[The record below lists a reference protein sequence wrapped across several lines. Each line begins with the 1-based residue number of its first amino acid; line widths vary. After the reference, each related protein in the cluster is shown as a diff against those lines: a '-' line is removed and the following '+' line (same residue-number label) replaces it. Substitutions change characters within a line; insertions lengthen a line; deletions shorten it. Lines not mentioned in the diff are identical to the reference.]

1 MDRTVTRRAVLAGGA
16 VLAAAACA
24 GSSDRQPASD
34 GSLVSLDDLKVGEST
49 RIALGDDKKVV
60 VTRTGEQTAVAFDA
74 TCTHLSCLVA
84 PRDGALRCPC
94 HGSAFDPKTGA
105 VTNGP
110 AARPL
115 PEVKVA
121 VRGGKVF
128 RA

>member
-1 MDRTVTRRAVLAGGA
+1 VDRTVTRRAVLAGSA
-16 VLAAAACA
+16 ALFAAACA
-24 GSSDRQPASD
+24 GGSDRRPASD
-34 GSLVSLDDLKVGEST
+34 GSLVALDDLKVGESA
-49 RIALGDDKKVV
+49 RIALDDDKKVV

-84 PRDGALRCPC
+84 PRDGQLRCPC

-115 PEVKVA
+115 PEVA
-121 VRGGKVF
+121 VTVRDGKVF